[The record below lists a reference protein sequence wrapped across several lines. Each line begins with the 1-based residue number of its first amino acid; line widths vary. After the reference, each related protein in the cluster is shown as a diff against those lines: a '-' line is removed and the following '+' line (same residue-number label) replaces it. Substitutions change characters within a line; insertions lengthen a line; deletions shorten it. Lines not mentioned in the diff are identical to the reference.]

1 MTARAE
7 RTCCCRACSRWRRE
21 TKSSPS
27 ASRSHDTA
35 LTCILV
41 CMRQL
46 NLNVTPEF
54 ERDLRQYMKKRGIER
69 KSDAIRQAVR
79 EALQRPAGSQDY
91 DFRSWLG
98 LGLKAP
104 LRRKPRFKSEDD
116 LWSLIPPS
124 SWPFSS

>member
-1 MTARAE
+1 
-7 RTCCCRACSRWRRE
+7 
-21 TKSSPS
+21 
-27 ASRSHDTA
+27 
-35 LTCILV
+35 
-41 CMRQL
+41 MRQL

-79 EALQRPAGSQDY
+79 EALERTAGFQDY

-116 LWSLIPPS
+116 LWS
-124 SWPFSS
+124 